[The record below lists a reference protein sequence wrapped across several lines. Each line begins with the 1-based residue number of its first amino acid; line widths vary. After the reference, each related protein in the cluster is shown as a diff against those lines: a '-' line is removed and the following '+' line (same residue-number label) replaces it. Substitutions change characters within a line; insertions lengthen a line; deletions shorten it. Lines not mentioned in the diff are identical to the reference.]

1 MSQFDNVSVMKKANV
16 YFDGKVISHTVLFED
31 GEKKTLGVML
41 PGEYRFGT
49 EQREN
54 MAIQAGQVEVKMPD
68 ASTWVTY
75 KAGEA
80 FDVPANS
87 AFNIKVLV
95 ITDYCCS
102 YYAD

>member
-1 MSQFDNVSVMKKANV
+1 MSQFDNVSVLKKASV
-16 YFDGKVISHTVLFED
+16 YFDGKVISHTILFAG

-54 MAIQAGQVEVKMPD
+54 MAIQSGQVEVRMPD
-68 ASTWVTY
+68 AAAWVAY
-75 KAGEA
+75 KAGES

-87 AFNIKVLV
+87 SFNIRVLEV
-95 ITDYCCS
+95 TDYCCA
-102 YYAD
+102 YFAD